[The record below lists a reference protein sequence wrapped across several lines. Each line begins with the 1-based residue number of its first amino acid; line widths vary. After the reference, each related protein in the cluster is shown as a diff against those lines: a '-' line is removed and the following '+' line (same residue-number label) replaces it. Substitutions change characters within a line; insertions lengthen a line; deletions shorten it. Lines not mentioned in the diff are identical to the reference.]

1 MTITRTWSVTGM
13 TCSHCVRAVKQEVG
27 ALADVTDVHVDLA
40 SGDVT
45 VCSTRPLDDAEVA
58 AALYEAG
65 YDLAS

>member
-13 TCSHCVRAVKQEVG
+13 TCSHCVRAVEQEVG
-27 ALADVTDVHVDLA
+27 ALTDVTDVHVDLT

-45 VCSTRPLDDAEVA
+45 VCSTRALDDAEVA